1 MTRILDE
8 KHSGFDPDLD
18 QPFTQLR
25 KDIKAFIY
33 VIELLMWCRNQTGMG
48 ADPTAVGRLT
58 VMAQEHLARRID
70 KIYND

>member
-1 MTRILDE
+1 MALMNE
-8 KHSGFDPDLD
+8 KHSGFDQDFD

-25 KDIKAFIY
+25 KDLKAFIY

-48 ADPTAVGRLT
+48 ADPAAVHRLT
-58 VMAQEHLARRID
+58 VMAQEHLARCID